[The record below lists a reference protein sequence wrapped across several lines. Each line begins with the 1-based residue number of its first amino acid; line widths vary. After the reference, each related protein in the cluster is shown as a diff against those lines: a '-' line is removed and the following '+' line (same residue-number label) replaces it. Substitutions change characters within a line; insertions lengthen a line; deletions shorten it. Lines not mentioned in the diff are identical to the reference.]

1 MSARTRRLPPTLL
14 VLALAVA
21 GVPACAAVQPWE
33 RALLAS
39 PAMESP
45 FAETPLMGEYR
56 DKAVQ
61 VSTAGGLPG
70 AAPGGGCGCT
80 Q

>member
-1 MSARTRRLPPTLL
+1 MRLLL
-14 VLALAVA
+14 VAWLAAMLA
-21 GVPACAAVQPWE
+21 GCAAVRPHE
-33 RALLAS
+33 RETLAS

-45 FAETPLMGEYR
+45 FGDDRAGGEYSDR
-56 DKAVQ
+56 VTQAK
-61 VSTAGGLPG
+61 TGGGLPG

>member
-1 MSARTRRLPPTLL
+1 MSARPSCPSPT
-14 VLALAVA
+14 VLALALVVSGA
-21 GVPACAAVQPWE
+21 PACAAVQPWE

-45 FAETPLMGEYR
+45 FAETSLMGEYR